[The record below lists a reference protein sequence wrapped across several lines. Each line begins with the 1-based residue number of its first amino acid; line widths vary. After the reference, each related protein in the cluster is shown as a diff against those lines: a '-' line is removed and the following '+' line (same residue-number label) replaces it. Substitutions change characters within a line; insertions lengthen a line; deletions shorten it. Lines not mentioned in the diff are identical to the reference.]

1 MEGCD
6 AVIHAAAIYEVGI
19 PAKQHQAMYE
29 ANVAGTEHVLQRGAR
44 RPKVGKVVYVS
55 TVGVFGNTARRGR
68 RRDLRAPGQ
77 DFTSYYEE
85 TKSRPTRSP
94 SG

>member
-6 AVIHAAAIYEVGI
+6 AVIHAAAMYEVGI
-19 PAKQHQAMYE
+19 PAKQRPAMWE
-29 ANVAGTEHVLQRGAR
+29 ANVGRHRTGAGAR
-44 RPKVGKVVYVS
+44 RWRRRSRRIVYVS
-55 TVGVFGNTARRGR
+55 TVGVFGNTHGKIV
-68 RRDLRAPGQ
+68 DETYEHPEQ

-85 TKSRPTRSP
+85 TKSRRTRSS